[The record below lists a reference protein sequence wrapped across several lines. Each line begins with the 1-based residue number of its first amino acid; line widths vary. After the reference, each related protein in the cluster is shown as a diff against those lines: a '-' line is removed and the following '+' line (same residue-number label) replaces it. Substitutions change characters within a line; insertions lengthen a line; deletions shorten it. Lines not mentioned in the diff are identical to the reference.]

1 MVPPDQRARRTMNGL
16 TPEQL
21 AAQKAALEQRLQ
33 ALLEQLAGRLDGALA
48 RVPAIE
54 EIETSPA
61 DSASNRTLNQ
71 LELEAEEHKQAQL
84 SSIRHALAKLD
95 DGSYGLCD
103 NCGNE
108 IPFTRL
114 NARPEAPLCIACQT
128 RLEKALR

>member
-1 MVPPDQRARRTMNGL
+1 MGL
-16 TPEQL
+16 SRDQL
-21 AAQKAALEQRLQ
+21 ASLQAALEQRKLTLLQ
-33 ALLEQLAGRLDGALA
+33 QLAGRMDGELA
-48 RVPAIE
+48 RVPAVE

-71 LELEAEEHKQAQL
+71 LELEADEHKQAQL
-84 SSIRHALAKLD
+84 SSVRHALAKID

-108 IPFTRL
+108 IPFSRL

-128 RLEKALR
+128 RLEKATAALR

>member
-1 MVPPDQRARRTMNGL
+1 MGL
-16 TPEQL
+16 SREQL
-21 AAQKAALEQRLQ
+21 ASLQAALEQRKV
-33 ALLEQLAGRLDGALA
+33 ALLQQLAGRMDGELA
-48 RVPAIE
+48 RIPAVE

-84 SSIRHALAKLD
+84 SSVRHALAKID

-108 IPFTRL
+108 IPFSRL

-128 RLEKALR
+128 RLEKATAGLR

>member
-1 MVPPDQRARRTMNGL
+1 MGL
-16 TPEQL
+16 SREQL
-21 AAQKAALEQRLQ
+21 ASMQAALEQRKLTLLQ
-33 ALLEQLAGRLDGALA
+33 QLAGRMDGELA
-48 RVPAIE
+48 RVPAVE

-71 LELEAEEHKQAQL
+71 LELEADEHKQAQL
-84 SSIRHALAKLD
+84 SSVRHALAKIE

-108 IPFTRL
+108 IPFSRL

-128 RLEKALR
+128 RLEKATAALR

>member
-1 MVPPDQRARRTMNGL
+1 MGL
-16 TPEQL
+16 SREQL
-21 AAQKAALEQRLQ
+21 ASLQAALEQRKV
-33 ALLEQLAGRLDGALA
+33 ALLQQLAGRVDGELA
-48 RVPAIE
+48 RVPAVE

-71 LELEAEEHKQAQL
+71 LELEADEHKQAQL
-84 SSIRHALAKLD
+84 RSVRHALAKID

-108 IPFTRL
+108 IPFSRL

-128 RLEKALR
+128 RLEKATAALR

>member
-1 MVPPDQRARRTMNGL
+1 MGLSPDQ
-16 TPEQL
+16 L
-21 AAQKAALEQRLQ
+21 ASLQAALEQRKLTLMQ
-33 ALLEQLAGRLDGALA
+33 QLAGRMDGELA

-71 LELEAEEHKQAQL
+71 LELEADSHKLAQL
-84 SSIRHALAKLD
+84 SSVRHALAKID

-108 IPFTRL
+108 IPFSRL

-128 RLEKALR
+128 RLEKATAALR

>member
-1 MVPPDQRARRTMNGL
+1 MGLSPDQ
-16 TPEQL
+16 L
-21 AAQKAALEQRLQ
+21 ASLQAALEQRKL
-33 ALLEQLAGRLDGALA
+33 ALLQQLAGRMDGELA

-71 LELEAEEHKQAQL
+71 LELEADEHKQAQL
-84 SSIRHALAKLD
+84 SSIRHALARID
-95 DGSYGLCD
+95 EGSYGLCD

-108 IPFTRL
+108 IPFSRL

-128 RLEKALR
+128 RLDKATAALR

>member
-1 MVPPDQRARRTMNGL
+1 MGL
-16 TPEQL
+16 SREQL
-21 AAQKAALEQRLQ
+21 ASLQAALEERKL
-33 ALLEQLAGRLDGALA
+33 ALLQQLAGRMDGELA

-71 LELEAEEHKQAQL
+71 LELEADEHKQAQL
-84 SSIRHALAKLD
+84 SSIRHALVKID
-95 DGSYGLCD
+95 EGSYGLCD

-108 IPFTRL
+108 IPFSRL

-128 RLEKALR
+128 RLEKATAALR

>member
-1 MVPPDQRARRTMNGL
+1 MGL
-16 TPEQL
+16 SREQL
-21 AAQKAALEQRLQ
+21 ASLQAALEQRKL
-33 ALLEQLAGRLDGALA
+33 ALLQQLAGRVDGELA
-48 RVPAIE
+48 RVPAVE

-71 LELEAEEHKQAQL
+71 LELEADEHKQAQL
-84 SSIRHALAKLD
+84 RSVRHALAKID

-108 IPFTRL
+108 IPFSRL

-128 RLEKALR
+128 RLEKATAALR

>member
-1 MVPPDQRARRTMNGL
+1 MGL
-16 TPEQL
+16 SREQL
-21 AAQKAALEQRLQ
+21 ASLQAALEQRKLTLLQ
-33 ALLEQLAGRLDGALA
+33 QLAGRMDGELA
-48 RVPAIE
+48 RVPAVE

-71 LELEAEEHKQAQL
+71 LELAADEHKQAQL
-84 SSIRHALAKLD
+84 SSVRHALAKID

-108 IPFTRL
+108 IPFSRL

-128 RLEKALR
+128 RLEKATAALR

>member
-1 MVPPDQRARRTMNGL
+1 MGLSPDQLASLQAALEHRKQALMQ
-16 TPEQL
+16 QL
-21 AAQKAALEQRLQ
+21 AARM
-33 ALLEQLAGRLDGALA
+33 DGELA

-71 LELEAEEHKQAQL
+71 LELEADEHKLAQL
-84 SSIRHALAKLD
+84 SSVRHALAKID
-95 DGSYGLCD
+95 EGSYGLCD

-108 IPFTRL
+108 IPFSRL

-128 RLEKALR
+128 RLEKATAALR

>member
-1 MVPPDQRARRTMNGL
+1 MGL
-16 TPEQL
+16 SREQL
-21 AAQKAALEQRLQ
+21 ASLQAALEQRKLTLLQ
-33 ALLEQLAGRLDGALA
+33 QLAGRMDGELA
-48 RVPAIE
+48 RVPAVE

-71 LELEAEEHKQAQL
+71 LELEADEHKQAQL
-84 SSIRHALAKLD
+84 SSVRHALAKID

-108 IPFTRL
+108 IPFSRL

-128 RLEKALR
+128 RLEKATAALR

>member
-1 MVPPDQRARRTMNGL
+1 MGL
-16 TPEQL
+16 SREQL
-21 AAQKAALEQRLQ
+21 ASLQAALEERKV
-33 ALLEQLAGRLDGALA
+33 ALLQQLAGRVDGELA
-48 RVPAIE
+48 RVPAVE

-71 LELEAEEHKQAQL
+71 LELEADEHKQAQL
-84 SSIRHALAKLD
+84 RSVRHALAKID

-108 IPFTRL
+108 IPFSRL

-128 RLEKALR
+128 RLEKATAALR

>member
-1 MVPPDQRARRTMNGL
+1 MQ
-16 TPEQL
+16 
-21 AAQKAALEQRLQ
+21 AALEQRKLTLLQ
-33 ALLEQLAGRLDGALA
+33 QLAGRMDGELA
-48 RVPAIE
+48 RVPAVE

-71 LELEAEEHKQAQL
+71 LELEADEHKQAQL
-84 SSIRHALAKLD
+84 SSVRHALAKIE

-108 IPFTRL
+108 IPFSRL

-128 RLEKALR
+128 RLEKATAALR

>member
-1 MVPPDQRARRTMNGL
+1 MNGL

-21 AAQKAALEQRLQ
+21 AAQKAALERRLH
-33 ALLEQLAGRLDGALA
+33 ALLEQMASRGAVA
-48 RVPAIE
+48 RVPAVE

-71 LELEAEEHKQAQL
+71 LELEADEHKHAQL

-128 RLEKALR
+128 RLEKGRR